1 MAKKR
6 PGISLWKG
14 GIPSWLPSEVPAY
27 TVEQELAIARYEH
40 DLAEH
45 LSSKPKRLRHSLSVG
60 YTAQQMALAYGC
72 DPYLARVA
80 GIFHDWSK
88 LLSHDQ
94 TLTRARE
101 LGIELEADLELVEP
115 LLHGMIAAREL
126 PALYPEV
133 EPCVWQAV
141 DRHTLGNADMS
152 ELDMLVFVADGIEP
166 FRKDA
171 EPIERQRGHVGKL
184 SLGDLYWESFS
195 DGISYVVDTRRY
207 LYPGTLAIY
216 NELVLSRK
224 SQRN

>member
-14 GIPSWLPSEVPAY
+14 GVPSWLPSELPTY
-27 TVEQELAIARYEH
+27 TVEQDLAIDRYEH

-60 YTAQQMALAYGC
+60 FTAQQMALAYGH
-72 DPYLARVA
+72 DPYAARVA

-88 LLSHDQ
+88 LLSREE
-94 TLTRARE
+94 TFERASE
-101 LGIELEADLELVEP
+101 LGIELGVDLELVEP
-115 LLHGMIAAREL
+115 LLHGMIASREL
-126 PALYPEV
+126 PGLYPEV

-141 DRHTLGNADMS
+141 DRHTLGNAHMS

-166 FRKDA
+166 FRKDV
-171 EPIERQRGHVGKL
+171 EPIERQRSHVGKL
-184 SLGDLYWESFS
+184 SLADLYWESFS
-195 DGISYVVDTRRY
+195 DGISYVVNTRRY

-216 NELVLSRK
+216 NELVLARK
-224 SQRN
+224 NQRN

>member
-1 MAKKR
+1 MGKR
-6 PGISLWKG
+6 QPAISFWKG
-14 GIPSWLPSEVPAY
+14 GVPSWLPSEPPSYAA
-27 TVEQELAIARYEH
+27 EQDLAIARYEH

-45 LSSKPKRLRHSLSVG
+45 LASKPKRLRHSLSVG
-60 YTAQQMALAYGC
+60 YTAQQMALAYGH

-88 LLSHDQ
+88 LLSSEE
-94 TLTRARE
+94 TFARADE
-101 LGIELEADLELVEP
+101 LGIELGVDLALVEP

-141 DRHTLGNADMS
+141 DRHTLGNAHMS

-166 FRKDA
+166 FRKGVPA
-171 EPIERQRGHVGKL
+171 IESQRSHVGKA
-184 SLGDLYWESFS
+184 SLEDLFWESFS

-224 SQRN
+224 NQKN